1 MESLYNKA
9 YRWTHHRTTVS
20 RPEDLVGLRAWYEYT
35 WHDTTTRDPSGS
47 QPFLAV
53 RGSAGSTPGATGPA
67 RTLVRSTVGA
77 IP

>member
-9 YRWTHHRTTVS
+9 YRWRHHRTTVS
-20 RPEDLVGLRAWYEYT
+20 RPEDLVDHRAWYEYT

-53 RGSAGSTPGATGPA
+53 RVSADTTPGATGPTP
-67 RTLVRSTVGA
+67 TLGRSPVGTF
-77 IP
+77 P